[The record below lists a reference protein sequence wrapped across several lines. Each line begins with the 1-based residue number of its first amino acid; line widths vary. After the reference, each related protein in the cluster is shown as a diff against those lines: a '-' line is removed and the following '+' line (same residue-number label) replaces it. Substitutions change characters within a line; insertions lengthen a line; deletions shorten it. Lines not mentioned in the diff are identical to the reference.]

1 MKKILLLLLT
11 LVSVS
16 SLWAQAPAK
25 FSYQAVVRF
34 SNNQLVMNQQVGV
47 RISIQKGMESTTPV
61 FTETVLVRTNDNG
74 LVTLVVG
81 ETQPLN
87 INWADG
93 PYYIKSE
100 IDPNGGMDFSVVGTT
115 ELLSVPYALY
125 AGSTTGGENPLFESK
140 GLNIFYDKGNVG
152 IGTQNVDAR
161 LKVEDYNES
170 DSSITVIAIANG
182 GTAILGHTDAIS
194 RDNWRNIGVNGSV
207 NTIAETAGRGVSGSV
222 YGEGPEGF
230 ALFGESSVSNGVNYG
245 ISANA
250 LSRNGNTKSQFGGFF
265 EARGD
270 WDPSNGVGTGTHYGL
285 YSRAV
290 GMGDWNLGISTR
302 ANNAK
307 LYSRGIQSVGFG
319 DSTTYNQGGA
329 FFAQGLGA
337 QSGESFNTGII
348 GQAIDNRYSNTG
360 VLGTGYSGRSP
371 QSFVAGVIG
380 ESAGVGGYESY
391 GVRGTSY
398 SRNYMNMGVAGY
410 ANEEVSGDSTN
421 YALYGDASHAERN
434 YGVFAQANGGTREKV
449 NYGIYAEA
457 ANATEANYAGYF
469 AGDVTITGNLNV
481 TGQIAKGGGTFKI
494 DHPLDPENKYLVHSF
509 VESPE
514 MMNVYSGNITTDANG
529 YATVELPGYFE
540 SANKDFRYQLTTIGS
555 FAQSIVKEE
564 ISGNSFVVQTS
575 APGVKVSWQVTAV
588 RNDPYAKR
596 NRVEAEPLKPVSEKG
611 RYLHPEAFG
620 RSADRAVFRA
630 RPVMER
636 PSRKQPTG
644 LQEMAE

>member
-11 LVSVS
+11 LVSVG

-61 FTETVLVRTNDNG
+61 FIETVLVRTNDNG

-161 LKVEDYNES
+161 LKVEDHNPS
-170 DSSITVIAIANG
+170 DTTVTIAGHASG
-182 GTAILGHTDAIS
+182 GTAIAGYVSS
-194 RDNWRNIGVNGSV
+194 RSANNWMNVGVNGLAH
-207 NTIAETAGRGVSGSV
+207 TIPETSARGVSGSV
-222 YGEGPEGF
+222 TGEGIEGF
-230 ALFGESSVSNGVNYG
+230 GLFGEGRTTNGVNTG
-245 ISANA
+245 ISAYA
-250 LSRNGNTKSQFGGFF
+250 LSNSGNTKAQYGGFF

-270 WDPSNGVGTGTHYGL
+270 WETSLGVGTGTHYGL

-290 GMGDWNLGISTR
+290 GKGDWNLGVSTR

-307 LYSRGIQSVGFG
+307 IYSRGIQSIGFG
-319 DSTTYNQGGA
+319 DSTTYNQGGV

-337 QSGESFNTGII
+337 LSGESFNTGII
-348 GQAIDNRYSNTG
+348 GQAIDNRFSNTG
-360 VLGTGYSGRSP
+360 LLGTAYAGKSP

-380 ESAGVGGYESY
+380 EATGNGGYESY
-391 GVRGTSY
+391 GVIGENF
-398 SRNYMNMGVAGY
+398 SRNYLNIGVAGF
-410 ANEEVSGDSTN
+410 AREAVSGDSTN
-421 YALYGDASHAERN
+421 YAFYAEAKNGERN

-529 YATVELPGYFE
+529 FATVQLPGYFE

-620 RSADRAVFRA
+620 RSTERAVFRA

-636 PSRKQPTG
+636 TSRKLPTG

>member
-1 MKKILLLLLT
+1 MKKVLILLLT
-11 LVSVS
+11 IVSIS

-47 RISIQKGMESTTPV
+47 RISIQKGVESTTPV

-74 LVTLVVG
+74 LLTMVVG

-87 INWADG
+87 IDWANG

-125 AGSTTGGENPLFESK
+125 AQSSGSGGDSQWIRNNNDVVYWGGS
-140 GLNIFYDKGNVG
+140 VG
-152 IGTQNVDAR
+152 INTQPYNAR
-161 LKVEDYNES
+161 LMVLDQNES
-170 DSSITVIAIANG
+170 DTARALMVQSYG
-182 GTAILGHTDAIS
+182 GTAVTGFSTARS
-194 RDNWRNIGVNGSV
+194 MNNWLNTAVNGY
-207 NTIAETAGRGVSGSV
+207 TYTLPETAARGVSGSV
-222 YGEGPEGF
+222 NGDGVDGF
-230 ALFGESSVSNGVNYG
+230 GVFGESRLLKGINNGIVGYALSNKESVSNQY
-245 ISANA
+245 
-250 LSRNGNTKSQFGGFF
+250 GGFF

-270 WDPSNGVGTGTHYGL
+270 WDTINGVGTGAHYGL
-285 YSRAV
+285 ISRANGRGDWNVGLSSRAV
-290 GMGDWNLGISTR
+290 D
-302 ANNAK
+302 ANQTN
-307 LYSRGIQSVGFG
+307 RGLQSVAMG
-319 DSTTYNQGGA
+319 SKARLNQGGV
-329 FFAQGLGA
+329 FFAQGVG
-337 QSGESFNTGII
+337 GEQENTRNAAIV
-348 GQAIDNRYSNTG
+348 GQATDNRLSNIGVQGMAFGNLSPSSELTG
-360 VLGTGYSGRSP
+360 VLGYSQGFGGENSW
-371 QSFVAGVIG
+371 GVDGTTYSRHLHNI
-380 ESAGVGGYESY
+380 GVGGYAFGE
-391 GVRGTSY
+391 
-398 SRNYMNMGVAGY
+398 AG
-410 ANEEVSGDSTN
+410 GDSTN
-421 YALYGDASHAERN
+421 YAFFGEASNADRN
-434 YGVFAQANGGTREKV
+434 YGVFAVAKGNTREKV

-529 YATVELPGYFE
+529 FATVQLPDYFE

-564 ISGNSFVVQTS
+564 INGNSFVVQTS

-620 RSADRAVFRA
+620 RSTERAVFRA
-630 RPVMER
+630 RPVMEST
-636 PSRKQPTG
+636 SRKQSSG